1 MKRQLT
7 IICLVASVFAGVS
20 CNSLLDLTPRD
31 RVSDIVMW
39 NDVQSAE
46 YAVND
51 IVSYTYNI
59 FASWPSSVG
68 MTEAFT
74 DEFKYGSYVNFA
86 YALIPSQVAYGGTNL
101 TNNFVDVYLG
111 CWGSLYSAV
120 RRTNEALDNLHTLG
134 TKLSAADVQR
144 LEGELLLMRGW
155 LYFELVKRYK
165 EVILYDE
172 DLTAIKADKALS
184 TEAQGWDF
192 IEKDLKDA
200 AAKLPVKAAA
210 SGRLDKGVAFAVT
223 SRAMLYA
230 GRNQAV
236 VDAVD
241 SLAALGYSLEPAY
254 ADAFTKSVSAGNR
267 ETIFQYSWSYSD
279 NITHEFDFYYSPGGD
294 YALAEQIGG
303 GYGTPTQEMVESY
316 EYATGGKPDWSAW
329 HGTTTTDPPYALLEP
344 RFQATIL
351 YNGAAW
357 KGRTIEPYVGGIDG
371 FCTWNREP
379 QPNGRTTTGYYL
391 RKMVDETHNIAE
403 RAQSTQHFV
412 VLRYGEALLN
422 KAEACYRL
430 GYEDKANAAVK
441 AIRDR
446 VGLPYTDKTGDAL
459 WTAIRQERRIE
470 LAYEGLWYWDLR
482 RWGDA
487 DKAYPQGLNGYQVH
501 GLKIEKDTGTGVF
514 TYKYVSV
521 DDQDRNFPAKM
532 YRFPLPE
539 SEINSNSLVSQY
551 PEWN

>member
-7 IICLVASVFAGVS
+7 IICLAASVFTAVS

-31 RVSDIVMW
+31 RISDIVMW

-51 IVSYTYNI
+51 ITSYTYDI
-59 FASWPSSVG
+59 FAAWPSSVG
-68 MTEAFT
+68 LTEAFT
-74 DEFKYGSYVNFA
+74 DELKYGSYVNFA

-111 CWGSLYSAV
+111 CWGSLYSAI
-120 RRTNEALDNLHTLG
+120 RRTNEAIDNLHKLG
-134 TKLSAADVQR
+134 GNLPAADTER

-172 DLTAIKADKALS
+172 DLTSIKADKELS
-184 TEAQGWDF
+184 TEEQGWDF
-192 IEKDLKDA
+192 IENDLKAA
-200 AAKLPVKAAA
+200 AAKLPVRSAAA
-210 SGRLDKGVAFAVT
+210 GRLDKGVAYAVT

-236 VDAVD
+236 VDAAD
-241 SLAALGYSLEPAY
+241 SLAALGYSLETNY
-254 ADAFTKSVSAGNR
+254 ADAFKKTLADGNK
-267 ETIFQYSWSYSD
+267 ETILQYSWSYSD
-279 NITHEFDFYYSPGGD
+279 NITHEFDFYYTPGGD
-294 YALAEQIGG
+294 YALLGQIGG

-316 EYATGGKPDWSAW
+316 EYATGGKPNWSAW

-351 YNGAAW
+351 YNGASW
-357 KGRTIEPYVGGIDG
+357 KGRTIEPYVGGTDG

-391 RKMVDETHNIAE
+391 RKMVDEDHDISK
-403 RAQSTQHFV
+403 RSQSTQPFV
-412 VLRYGEALLN
+412 ILRYGEVLLN

-430 GYEDKANAAVK
+430 GKTDLANNAVR
-441 AIRDR
+441 AIRTR
-446 VGLPYTDKTGDAL
+446 VGLPYTDQSGDAL
-459 WTAIRQERRIE
+459 WTAIRQERRVE

-487 DKAYPQGLNGYQVH
+487 DKAYPQGLNDYQVH
-501 GLKIEKDTGTGVF
+501 GLKIEKDGSTGTF

-521 DDQDRNFPAKM
+521 DDQNRNFPAKM

-539 SEINSNSLVSQY
+539 SEINSNSKVNQY